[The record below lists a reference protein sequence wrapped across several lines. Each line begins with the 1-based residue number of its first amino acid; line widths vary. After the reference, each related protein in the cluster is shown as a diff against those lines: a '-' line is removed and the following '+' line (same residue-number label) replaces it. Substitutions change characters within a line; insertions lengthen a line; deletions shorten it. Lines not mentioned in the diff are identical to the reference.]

1 MKNIIKMGSYE
12 SITFEVERDL
22 EKPKC
27 YLEKTPIKLI
37 LNDLFKKRKT
47 RINPITREEIYL
59 NANEPLEI
67 FHSTFDTKEEE
78 FYNFGKRSLIQ
89 GLIVAYKNHYPI
101 TITPDMIWLL
111 IAQGFSR
118 FMEKHENLVRER
130 FVNFTGKKD
139 LKVERLSY
147 SPYSASKEVW
157 DGIIKEFVQKIE
169 ENVGKEV
176 IDTLEC
182 NFSTTTQ
189 LAKVTSQVTI
199 MSAMKHYFTYR
210 LLMAG
215 CGISNIT
222 LEGSLQDWEKI
233 KSKLEFLSTKALKW
247 WTKHLIPIIDN
258 IILTKKYYNEKN
270 KVNEE
275 LINFWKGMIRL
286 KGEGDMYDPHII
298 NGWIVKFIP
307 NLEKEKPGIYEE
319 IRETDVPEE
328 IISCPMELT
337 WLNMNG
343 KKVDFKCSLASGFYG
358 MIQDKQTFKVRPV
371 IGYAIVVED
380 RKESDISVEEKNK
393 IIEEFFE

>member
-1 MKNIIKMGSYE
+1 MQAYE
-12 SITFEVERDL
+12 SITFEVERNL
-22 EKPKC
+22 KKPNC
-27 YLEKTPIKLI
+27 YLDKTPIKLI
-37 LNDLFKKRKT
+37 LNDLFQKRKT
-47 RINPITREEIYL
+47 RINPRTGEEIYL
-59 NANEPLEI
+59 RENEPLEI

-78 FYNFGKRSLIQ
+78 IYNFEKRSLIK
-89 GLIVAYKNHYPI
+89 GLITAYKNHYPI

-130 FVNFTGKKD
+130 FVNFSGKKD
-139 LKVERLSY
+139 LKVERLKY

-157 DGIIKEFVQKIE
+157 DGIVQEFVQKIE

-182 NFSTTTQ
+182 NF
-189 LAKVTSQVTI
+189 
-199 MSAMKHYFTYR
+199 YR

-247 WTKHLIPIIDN
+247 WTKHLIPIIDK
-258 IILTKKYYNEKN
+258 IILTKKYYSEKN
-270 KVNEE
+270 NLNQE
-275 LINFWKGMIRL
+275 LIEFWKGMIRL
-286 KGEGDMYDPHII
+286 KGEGGMYDPHMI

-307 NLEKEKPGIYEE
+307 NLENEKPSVYEE
-319 IRETDVPEE
+319 IRETHVPEE

-337 WLNMNG
+337 WLSMNG

-358 MIQDKQTFKVRPV
+358 MIQDKQTFNVRPV

-380 RKESDISVEEKNK
+380 KKESDISVEEKNK